1 MVQNV
6 LKALRKQSGL
16 TQVEVAKRLHLS
28 QGTVTHYE
36 NGRRVPDIGTVKKF
50 ADLYGVSVDYL
61 LDTRKAKRP
70 TKKIRIYGDV
80 AAGQPIGAMDTSDFD
95 DPRDWC
101 EIPADMADK
110 ADYFA
115 LRIKGDSMAPRMQE
129 GDIVIVKR
137 QPCADSGDV
146 CVVLVDN
153 ENATCKKIKKTEEGL
168 TLIGLNPAFTPI
180 FFSWREVAEKPVS
193 VLGVVVELRAAI

>member
-1 MVQNV
+1 MLQNV
-6 LKALRKQSGL
+6 LKLLRKQANLS
-16 TQVEVAKRLHLS
+16 QVEVAQALNMS
-28 QGTVTHYE
+28 QVAVSSYERGTREPDLATL
-36 NGRRVPDIGTVKKF
+36 RRI

-61 LDTRKAKRP
+61 LDTRKPKHP
-70 TKKIRIYGDV
+70 TKKIRIYGEI